1 MSPRV
6 NSWSISRGVL
16 PLGLLMCRIFDYC
29 AAEMLG
35 RIISRLTSVKLRYFC
50 RHKQQLKDRYAKL
63 FKLMASSFIGRDLSL
78 RSFQEILVFCALVP
92 SRHPRRLWFTNP
104 AISQPSRTPMI
115 NHVIL

>member
-50 RHKQQLKDRYAKL
+50 RHKQQLKDRYAKEAEDNRL
-63 FKLMASSFIGRDLSL
+63 LVNDGTPNLEGTEKTFWLGGCRNKPKIFVLRGR
-78 RSFQEILVFCALVP
+78 
-92 SRHPRRLWFTNP
+92 
-104 AISQPSRTPMI
+104 
-115 NHVIL
+115 